1 VRLARWTAFAAYV
14 ALLLLVFLW
23 EAWWA
28 SSTPLP
34 RAFWIAVKVTPLIV
48 PLPGLWRKSAR
59 AHVLASLLLLI
70 YFCEGVAAVYSA
82 ARVSGNAMT
91 IWYGSAEI
99 ILVVLAITA
108 ACVFAR
114 FAFKSPPSRT
124 RARKGS

>member
-14 ALLLLVFLW
+14 ALLLLVIFW

-28 SSTPLP
+28 PLTPLP
-34 RAFWIAVKVTPLIV
+34 RAFWIAIKVTPLIV

-70 YFCEGVAAVYSA
+70 YFCEGVAAVYG
-82 ARVSGNAMT
+82 ARTSGNAMT
-91 IWYGSAEI
+91 ILYGSTEI

-108 ACVFAR
+108 ASVFAR
-114 FAFKSPPSRT
+114 FAFKLPPSQT
-124 RARKGS
+124 RARKES

>member
-1 VRLARWTAFAAYV
+1 MRLARWTAFATYV
-14 ALLLLVFLW
+14 TLLLLVFFW

-34 RAFWIAVKVTPLIV
+34 RAFWIAVKVTPLII

-70 YFCEGVAAVYSA
+70 YFCEGVAAVYG
-82 ARVSGNAMT
+82 ARASGNA
-91 IWYGSAEI
+91 IKILYGSAEI

-108 ACVFAR
+108 ASVFAR
-114 FAFKSPPSRT
+114 FVFNSFPSQT
-124 RARKGS
+124 RARKES